1 MSAGWRLISGDRYC
15 RNSGVL
21 QCDGTQAANYSS
33 PSSLGLAD
41 LRHSRHMD
49 KIMSQQVSENEQ
61 ETRLS
66 CRGRGV
72 APIHAWKRVE
82 ERSKAA
88 PQSFGAD
95 P

>member
-1 MSAGWRLISGDRYC
+1 
-15 RNSGVL
+15 
-21 QCDGTQAANYSS
+21 
-33 PSSLGLAD
+33 
-41 LRHSRHMD
+41 
-49 KIMSQQVSENEQ
+49 MSQEVSENEQ

-72 APIHAWKRVE
+72 DVMQSCTISCVE
-82 ERSKAA
+82 ERSRVA